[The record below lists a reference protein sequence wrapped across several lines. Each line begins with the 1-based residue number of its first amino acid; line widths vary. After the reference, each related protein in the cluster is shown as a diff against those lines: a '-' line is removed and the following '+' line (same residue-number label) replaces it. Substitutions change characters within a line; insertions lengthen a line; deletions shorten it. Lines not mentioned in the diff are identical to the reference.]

1 MAQFSKIVFYSLYL
15 SRLNRDFFLN
25 MMINFNGAVVAND
38 ANVLTQNRA
47 FLYGDAVF
55 ETVKIVNSK
64 ILFLE
69 DHYFRLMSSMRIVRM
84 EIPMNFTME
93 FIEEQI
99 LRLANI
105 NGIQDSSRARITIYR
120 NDGGYYLP
128 QTNSVS
134 FLIQVQKL
142 DNKSYSI
149 IEKDY
154 VVDLYTDFYVAKQ
167 LLSSI
172 KTTNKMLNI
181 TASIYASENGL
192 DNCLLL
198 NDTKNVVE
206 ALQGNLF
213 MLKGNTLVTPRVS
226 EGCLNGVMRKQIL
239 KCAKL
244 IENFEVV
251 EAIISPFELQK
262 ADELF
267 ITNVIKGIQPITNYR
282 KKEFSIDFAKRM
294 LQKLN
299 ETILVD

>member
-1 MAQFSKIVFYSLYL
+1 
-15 SRLNRDFFLN
+15 
-25 MMINFNGAVVAND
+25 MINFNGSILPND
-38 ANVLTQNRA
+38 INLLTHNRA

-93 FIEEQI
+93 YLEEQI
-99 LRLANI
+99 LTLAKAKNFE
-105 NGIQDSSRARITIYR
+105 NSSRARITVYR

-128 QTNSVS
+128 KNNTVS
-134 FLIQVQKL
+134 YLINVEAL
-142 DNKSYSI
+142 ESSSYSI
-149 IEKDY
+149 SKKEY

-172 KTTNKMLNI
+172 KTTNKILNI
-181 TASIYASENGL
+181 TASIYAHENDL
-192 DNCLLL
+192 DNCLLM
-198 NDTKNVVE
+198 NDSKNVIE

-213 MLKGNTLVTPRVS
+213 MLKSNTLVTPPVS

-239 KCAKL
+239 SLARRIDNL
-244 IENFEVV
+244 EVV
-251 EAIISPFELQK
+251 EEAISSFDLQK

-267 ITNVIKGIQPITNYR
+267 ITNVIKGIQPITKYR
-282 KKEFSIDFAKRM
+282 KKVYSVDFSKLIV
-294 LQKLN
+294 QKLN
-299 ETILVD
+299 DTINGD